1 MNDLIQ
7 INKSMINGA
16 EVNSVNA
23 RETYDYLGLA
33 RGQFSRWI
41 KSAIEKYDFIEN
53 EDYITIDTDVEGTK
67 DYIITLDMA
76 KELCMISNTE
86 KGKEARKYF
95 IEVEKKKNITALPS
109 AKELALMVVK
119 AEEEKEKLQI
129 ENQKKSQFISNVV
142 HSNNS
147 YTATQVAKD
156 LNISAK
162 LFNKMLIEANVI
174 FKQNGTYIL
183 TSRYQN
189 FGLTEIKES
198 QPDKNGNTFI
208 NLRWTVKGKNWL
220 KNNWDRVVQR
230 VSKDTFDEYNMSI
243 IKSLPIVPMPHK
255 ANRNY

>member
-1 MNDLIQ
+1 MNSLIQNQNGEVYITLKEITDLI
-7 INKSMINGA
+7 NVRHDKSMAKVEALAKEPSFG
-16 EVNSVNA
+16 EVS
-23 RETYDYLGLA
+23 
-33 RGQFSRWI
+33 
-41 KSAIEKYDFIEN
+41 K
-53 EDYITIDTDVEGTK
+53 IDTLNLNNVKVATYKLNKKQAIAVG
-67 DYIITLDMA
+67 A
-76 KELCMISNTE
+76 KLNNALLMKVIDRIEELET
-86 KGKEARKYF
+86 
-95 IEVEKKKNITALPS
+95 KKNTTTLPS

-147 YTATQVAKD
+147 YTATQIAKD

-230 VSKDTFDEYNMSI
+230 VNKDTFDEYNMSI
-243 IKSLPIVPMPHK
+243 IKSLPSVPMPHK
-255 ANRNY
+255 TNRNF